1 MKPELGGIYK
11 MCRGKRLRTKTGGG
25 EIFTHTVDL
34 GKWIP
39 KRRGNLYYSRIKKK
53 VRVRGKTRKT
63 YDAQESWQN
72 SKMKDIMYH
81 LDRVRRE

>member
-11 MCRGKRLRTKTGGG
+11 MCRGKRLRAKTGGG

-39 KRRGNLYYSRIKKK
+39 KRRGNLYYSRIKK
-53 VRVRGKTRKT
+53 R
-63 YDAQESWQN
+63 
-72 SKMKDIMYH
+72 
-81 LDRVRRE
+81 

>member
-1 MKPELGGIYK
+1 M
-11 MCRGKRLRTKTGGG
+11 
-25 EIFTHTVDL
+25 DL

-63 YDAQESWQN
+63 YDAQENWQN
-72 SKMKDIMYH
+72 SKDERHHVPLRQIEEGIELAKG
-81 LDRVRRE
+81 